1 MSNVLVMFTALT
13 NPLDLQS
20 AFTLSPERALEPVDL
35 NWLHDSLCTLEMGG
49 DWTHLC
55 SGNFVKAAAEILLNG
70 DHVNIVQI
78 GAHVGF
84 EENDPIAKG
93 ISILLDR
100 LTNITTNSSSELR
113 KHVHWTFVEPSPPN
127 FKRLS
132 ENMLTHSD
140 ICDMKGINAAVV
152 SDNSKTIPDKMVFY
166 SIRDTIDP
174 ETGFDS
180 LSNQTLPFYITQL
193 SSFSM
198 RPILF
203 NKGAFKS
210 RGLNVFDYVVKT
222 NVTAKAFSNLMKEAV
237 VVTENTQEKS
247 QQSAPLM
254 VLIDTEGFDC
264 DIVEGIAASSPHLP
278 KYLVFEHKQCNKKAA
293 FQHLRSMGYNIHTTI
308 ENAVAFMTVIEE

>member
-100 LTNITTNSSSELR
+100 LTNITTNSSSEL
-113 KHVHWTFVEPSPPN
+113 
-127 FKRLS
+127 
-132 ENMLTHSD
+132 
-140 ICDMKGINAAVV
+140 
-152 SDNSKTIPDKMVFY
+152 
-166 SIRDTIDP
+166 
-174 ETGFDS
+174 
-180 LSNQTLPFYITQL
+180 
-193 SSFSM
+193 
-198 RPILF
+198 
-203 NKGAFKS
+203 
-210 RGLNVFDYVVKT
+210 
-222 NVTAKAFSNLMKEAV
+222 
-237 VVTENTQEKS
+237 
-247 QQSAPLM
+247 
-254 VLIDTEGFDC
+254 
-264 DIVEGIAASSPHLP
+264 
-278 KYLVFEHKQCNKKAA
+278 
-293 FQHLRSMGYNIHTTI
+293 
-308 ENAVAFMTVIEE
+308 